1 MVSFNSKDIGLD
13 CSFEVEGMTER
24 EIMRKFIEYA
34 EAELKIPV
42 LTADMIYRIQN
53 GIKK

>member
-1 MVSFNSKDIGLD
+1 MASFTSKNIGLD
-13 CSFEVEGMTER
+13 CSFEVQEMTER

-34 EAELKIPV
+34 ESELPMPV

-53 GIKK
+53 RIKK